1 MNITVRNVKAEKT
14 VNLAYPINNL
24 DSSQEIAIVSVFSD
38 NITYEITKP
47 LELKLKIGDK
57 GKAKKIIPPKT
68 YTWRELNAFLSGNV
82 NLEPL
87 DSYPTVKK
95 RNTLANI
102 TELRFILKELD
113 NSQNLIDGYP
123 SDILL
128 TIHVTDYGNTTHYEP
143 RNPQYKKLR
152 NCNLSALTLEIRDQN
167 NNLITDSLGTT
178 VDLHIR

>member
-1 MNITVRNVKAEKT
+1 
-14 VNLAYPINNL
+14 
-24 DSSQEIAIVSVFSD
+24 VFSD
-38 NITYEITKP
+38 NVTYEVTKTFDV
-47 LELKLKIGDK
+47 KLKIGDN
-57 GKAKKIIPPKT
+57 GKATKTIPQKK
-68 YTWRELNAFLSGNV
+68 YTGRELNAFLSGNV

-128 TIHVTDYGNTTHYEP
+128 TVHVNDYGSTTH
-143 RNPQYKKLR
+143 
-152 NCNLSALTLEIRDQN
+152 
-167 NNLITDSLGTT
+167 
-178 VDLHIR
+178 H